1 MKNIDEKFPLIM
13 SKEELEF
20 QGAKEILGYL
30 FLQIEAEGYF
40 YYKHPHKRGEEATD
54 YMRGKRLSKSLKT

>member
-30 FLQIEAEGYF
+30 FWQIKNEGYF
-40 YYKHPHKRGEEATD
+40 YDKHPHKRGEEATD
-54 YMRGKRLSKSLKT
+54 YMRREGLVKL